1 MPVIIQFNPRALSTH
16 LDDALQRTEQLV
28 RIGLNIPEPDLR
40 PSESEA
46 VTSGKVATHRMEKQS
61 VAISA
66 VLGIFT
72 DLGQSELL
80 EKPLRHKEF

>member
-1 MPVIIQFNPRALSTH
+1 MGNR
-16 LDDALQRTEQLV
+16 LDGLV
-28 RIGLNIPEPDLR
+28 ARIRIR

-72 DLGQSELL
+72 DLGQFELL
-80 EKPLRHKEF
+80 EKPL